1 MEIVEKR
8 SEKEGVRNI
17 VSIKVPL
24 VNYVFLT
31 EAWSC
36 DRTAGGMELMP

>member
-17 VSIKVPL
+17 VSIKTSGEL
-24 VNYVFLT
+24 RLL
-31 EAWSC
+31 
-36 DRTAGGMELMP
+36 DRGLEL